1 MKIDITLNEDEKDC
15 LQELMN
21 VAYGS
26 ATAAIT
32 EILNAFAKLSI
43 PKIQI
48 INANEL
54 QNYLSKELNLDI
66 EHLVSLQQINGVL
79 CGENMFVIDK
89 QSAINIAYKFGLEE
103 DEVNDEELAD
113 VVLEITNILSSSTI
127 SKLAEDID
135 TNVSFSAPTIKTL
148 TSIDQLKNLFIS
160 KYEKVIIISTQLE
173 FEDLDIKAELFIF
186 TTDNSILYI
195 KEKLN
200 KILDE
205 FLIENVDKFDVICN
219 TVDNG
224 IILINKDLE
233 VKFWN
238 KWLEIRTGINSK
250 DIINKNLK
258 DFYPQ
263 IEDKKL
269 IRKITTALKLNSS
282 TFLYTSN

>member
-1 MKIDITLNEDEKDC
+1 MKSNITLTEDEKDC

-32 EILNAFAKLSI
+32 EILDAFAKLSI

-48 INANEL
+48 INASEL
-54 QNYLSKELNLDI
+54 KTYLSNELNLEV
-66 EHLVSLQQINGVL
+66 EHLVSLQQINGTL

-89 QSAINIAYKFGLEE
+89 QSAKNIAYKFGLEE
-103 DEVNDEELAD
+103 DEVNDEEIAD

-148 TSIDQLKNLFIS
+148 TTIEQLKNLFIS
-160 KYEKVIIISTQLE
+160 KYEKVIIISTQLK
-173 FEDLDIKAELFIF
+173 FEDLDINAELFIF

-205 FLIENVDKFDVICN
+205 L
-219 TVDNG
+219 
-224 IILINKDLE
+224 
-233 VKFWN
+233 
-238 KWLEIRTGINSK
+238 
-250 DIINKNLK
+250 
-258 DFYPQ
+258 
-263 IEDKKL
+263 
-269 IRKITTALKLNSS
+269 
-282 TFLYTSN
+282 

>member
-1 MKIDITLNEDEKDC
+1 MKSDITLSEDEKDC

-32 EILNAFAKLSI
+32 EILDAFAKLSI

-48 INANEL
+48 INASEL
-54 QNYLSKELNLDI
+54 KTYLSNELNLEV
-66 EHLVSLQQINGVL
+66 EHLVSLQQINGTL

-89 QSAINIAYKFGLEE
+89 QSAKNIAYKFGLEE
-103 DEVNDEELAD
+103 DEVNDEEIAD

-148 TSIDQLKNLFIS
+148 TSIDQLKNIFIS
-160 KYEKVIIISTQLE
+160 KYKKVIIISTQLK
-173 FEDLDIKAELFIF
+173 FEDLDINAELFIF

-195 KEKLN
+195 KEKLK

-205 FLIENVDKFDVICN
+205 F
-219 TVDNG
+219 
-224 IILINKDLE
+224 
-233 VKFWN
+233 
-238 KWLEIRTGINSK
+238 
-250 DIINKNLK
+250 
-258 DFYPQ
+258 
-263 IEDKKL
+263 
-269 IRKITTALKLNSS
+269 
-282 TFLYTSN
+282 

>member
-1 MKIDITLNEDEKDC
+1 MKSALTLSEDERDC

-32 EILNAFAKLSI
+32 EILDAFAQLSI

-48 INANEL
+48 IDADEL
-54 QNYLSKELNLDI
+54 KPYLSNELNLNV
-66 EHLVSLQQINGVL
+66 EHLVSLQQINGTL

-89 QSAINIAYKFGLEE
+89 ESAKNIAYKFGLEE
-103 DEVNDEELAD
+103 DEVNDEEIAD

-135 TNVSFSAPTIKTL
+135 TNVSFSAPTIKTI
-148 TSIDQLKNLFIS
+148 TSMNQLKNLFIS
-160 KYEKVIIISTQLE
+160 KYEKVIIISTQLK
-173 FEDLDIKAELFIF
+173 FEDLNINAELFIL

-205 FLIENVDKFDVICN
+205 L
-219 TVDNG
+219 
-224 IILINKDLE
+224 
-233 VKFWN
+233 
-238 KWLEIRTGINSK
+238 
-250 DIINKNLK
+250 
-258 DFYPQ
+258 
-263 IEDKKL
+263 
-269 IRKITTALKLNSS
+269 
-282 TFLYTSN
+282 

>member
-1 MKIDITLNEDEKDC
+1 MESNITLTEDEKDC

-32 EILNAFAKLSI
+32 EILDAFAKLSI

-48 INANEL
+48 INSSEL
-54 QNYLSKELNLDI
+54 KTYLSNELNLEV
-66 EHLVSLQQINGVL
+66 EHLISLQQINGTL

-89 QSAINIAYKFGLEE
+89 QSAKNIAYKFGLEE
-103 DEVNDEELAD
+103 NEVNDEEIAD

-135 TNVSFSAPTIKTL
+135 TNVSFSAPTIKTI

-160 KYEKVIIISTQLE
+160 KYEKVIIISTQLK
-173 FEDLDIKAELFIF
+173 FEDLDINAELFIF

-195 KEKLN
+195 KEKLK

-205 FLIENVDKFDVICN
+205 F
-219 TVDNG
+219 
-224 IILINKDLE
+224 
-233 VKFWN
+233 
-238 KWLEIRTGINSK
+238 
-250 DIINKNLK
+250 
-258 DFYPQ
+258 
-263 IEDKKL
+263 
-269 IRKITTALKLNSS
+269 
-282 TFLYTSN
+282 

>member
-1 MKIDITLNEDEKDC
+1 MKPDITLNEDEKDC

-54 QNYLSKELNLDI
+54 QYYLSKELNLDM
-66 EHLVSLQQINGVL
+66 EHLVSLQQINGVV

-113 VVLEITNILSSSTI
+113 IVLEITNILSSSTI

-173 FEDLDIKAELFIF
+173 FENLDIKAELFIF

-205 FLIENVDKFDVICN
+205 F
-219 TVDNG
+219 
-224 IILINKDLE
+224 
-233 VKFWN
+233 
-238 KWLEIRTGINSK
+238 
-250 DIINKNLK
+250 
-258 DFYPQ
+258 
-263 IEDKKL
+263 
-269 IRKITTALKLNSS
+269 
-282 TFLYTSN
+282 

>member
-1 MKIDITLNEDEKDC
+1 MESNITLTEDEKDC

-32 EILNAFAKLSI
+32 EILDAFAKLSI

-48 INANEL
+48 INSNEL
-54 QNYLSKELNLDI
+54 KTYLSNELNLEV
-66 EHLVSLQQINGVL
+66 EHLVSLQQINGTL

-89 QSAINIAYKFGLEE
+89 QSAKNIAYKFGLEE
-103 DEVNDEELAD
+103 NEVNDEEIAD

-135 TNVSFSAPTIKTL
+135 TNVSFSAPTIKTI

-160 KYEKVIIISTQLE
+160 KYEKVIIISTQLK
-173 FEDLDIKAELFIF
+173 FEDLDINAELFIF

-195 KEKLN
+195 KEKLK

-205 FLIENVDKFDVICN
+205 F
-219 TVDNG
+219 
-224 IILINKDLE
+224 
-233 VKFWN
+233 
-238 KWLEIRTGINSK
+238 
-250 DIINKNLK
+250 
-258 DFYPQ
+258 
-263 IEDKKL
+263 
-269 IRKITTALKLNSS
+269 
-282 TFLYTSN
+282 

>member
-1 MKIDITLNEDEKDC
+1 MKSDIVLTEDEKDC

-48 INANEL
+48 INANDL
-54 QNYLSKELNLDI
+54 KAYLSKELNLDV
-66 EHLVSLQQINGVL
+66 EHLVSLQQINGTL

-89 QSAINIAYKFGLEE
+89 QSAKNIAYKFGLDEN
-103 DEVNDEELAD
+103 EVNDEEIAD

-127 SKLAEDID
+127 SQLAEDME
-135 TNVSFSAPTIKTL
+135 TNVSFSAPTVKTI
-148 TSIDQLKNLFIS
+148 TSIDELKNLFIS
-160 KYEKVIIISTQLE
+160 KYEKVIIISTQLI
-173 FEDLDIKAELFIF
+173 FEDLDINAELFIF

-205 FLIENVDKFDVICN
+205 L
-219 TVDNG
+219 
-224 IILINKDLE
+224 
-233 VKFWN
+233 
-238 KWLEIRTGINSK
+238 
-250 DIINKNLK
+250 
-258 DFYPQ
+258 
-263 IEDKKL
+263 
-269 IRKITTALKLNSS
+269 
-282 TFLYTSN
+282 

>member
-1 MKIDITLNEDEKDC
+1 MKSNITLTEDEKDC

-32 EILNAFAKLSI
+32 EILDAFAKLSI

-48 INANEL
+48 INASEL
-54 QNYLSKELNLDI
+54 KTYLSNELNLEV
-66 EHLVSLQQINGVL
+66 EHLVSLQQINGTL

-89 QSAINIAYKFGLEE
+89 QSAKNIAYKFGLEE
-103 DEVNDEELAD
+103 DEVNDEEIAD

-160 KYEKVIIISTQLE
+160 KYEKVIIISTQLK
-173 FEDLDIKAELFIF
+173 FEDLDINAELFIF

-195 KEKLN
+195 KEKLK

-205 FLIENVDKFDVICN
+205 F
-219 TVDNG
+219 
-224 IILINKDLE
+224 
-233 VKFWN
+233 
-238 KWLEIRTGINSK
+238 
-250 DIINKNLK
+250 
-258 DFYPQ
+258 
-263 IEDKKL
+263 
-269 IRKITTALKLNSS
+269 
-282 TFLYTSN
+282 

>member
-1 MKIDITLNEDEKDC
+1 MESNITLTEDEKDC

-32 EILNAFAKLSI
+32 EILDAFAKLSI

-48 INANEL
+48 INSSEL
-54 QNYLSKELNLDI
+54 KTYLSNELNLEV
-66 EHLVSLQQINGVL
+66 EHLVSLQQINGTL

-89 QSAINIAYKFGLEE
+89 QSAKNIAYKFGLEE
-103 DEVNDEELAD
+103 DEVNDEEIAD

-160 KYEKVIIISTQLE
+160 KYEKVIIISTQLI
-173 FEDLDIKAELFIF
+173 FEDLDINAELFIF

-205 FLIENVDKFDVICN
+205 L
-219 TVDNG
+219 
-224 IILINKDLE
+224 
-233 VKFWN
+233 
-238 KWLEIRTGINSK
+238 
-250 DIINKNLK
+250 
-258 DFYPQ
+258 
-263 IEDKKL
+263 
-269 IRKITTALKLNSS
+269 
-282 TFLYTSN
+282 

>member
-1 MKIDITLNEDEKDC
+1 MKADITLTEDEKDC

-32 EILNAFAKLSI
+32 EILDAFAKLSI

-48 INANEL
+48 INSSEL
-54 QNYLSKELNLDI
+54 KSYLSKELNLEV
-66 EHLVSLQQINGVL
+66 EHLVSLQQINGTL

-89 QSAINIAYKFGLEE
+89 QSAKNIAYKFGLEE
-103 DEVNDEELAD
+103 DEVNDEEIAD

-148 TSIDQLKNLFIS
+148 NSIDQLKNLFIS
-160 KYEKVIIISTQLE
+160 KYEKVIIISTQLK
-173 FEDLDIKAELFIF
+173 FEDLDINAELFIF

-195 KEKLN
+195 KEKLK

-205 FLIENVDKFDVICN
+205 L
-219 TVDNG
+219 
-224 IILINKDLE
+224 
-233 VKFWN
+233 
-238 KWLEIRTGINSK
+238 
-250 DIINKNLK
+250 
-258 DFYPQ
+258 
-263 IEDKKL
+263 
-269 IRKITTALKLNSS
+269 
-282 TFLYTSN
+282 

>member
-1 MKIDITLNEDEKDC
+1 MKSDIVLTEDEKDC

-48 INANEL
+48 INANDL
-54 QNYLSKELNLDI
+54 KAYLSKELNLDV
-66 EHLVSLQQINGVL
+66 EHLVSLQQINGTL

-89 QSAINIAYKFGLEE
+89 QSAKNIAYKFGLDEN
-103 DEVNDEELAD
+103 EVNDEEIAD

-135 TNVSFSAPTIKTL
+135 TNVSFSAPTVKTI
-148 TSIDQLKNLFIS
+148 TSIDELKNLFIS
-160 KYEKVIIISTQLE
+160 KYEKVIIISTQLI
-173 FEDLDIKAELFIF
+173 FEDLDINAELFIF

-205 FLIENVDKFDVICN
+205 L
-219 TVDNG
+219 
-224 IILINKDLE
+224 
-233 VKFWN
+233 
-238 KWLEIRTGINSK
+238 
-250 DIINKNLK
+250 
-258 DFYPQ
+258 
-263 IEDKKL
+263 
-269 IRKITTALKLNSS
+269 
-282 TFLYTSN
+282 

>member
-1 MKIDITLNEDEKDC
+1 MKSDIVLTEDEKDC

-48 INANEL
+48 INANDL
-54 QNYLSKELNLDI
+54 KAYLSKELNLDV
-66 EHLVSLQQINGVL
+66 EHLVSLQQINGTL

-89 QSAINIAYKFGLEE
+89 QSAKNIAYKFGLEE
-103 DEVNDEELAD
+103 DEVNDEEIAD

-160 KYEKVIIISTQLE
+160 KYEKVIIISTQLK
-173 FEDLDIKAELFIF
+173 FEDLDINAELFIF

-205 FLIENVDKFDVICN
+205 L
-219 TVDNG
+219 
-224 IILINKDLE
+224 
-233 VKFWN
+233 
-238 KWLEIRTGINSK
+238 
-250 DIINKNLK
+250 
-258 DFYPQ
+258 
-263 IEDKKL
+263 
-269 IRKITTALKLNSS
+269 
-282 TFLYTSN
+282 

>member
-1 MKIDITLNEDEKDC
+1 MKSDITLTEDEKDC

-32 EILNAFAKLSI
+32 EILDAFAKLSI

-48 INANEL
+48 INSSEL
-54 QNYLSKELNLDI
+54 KTYLSKELNLEV
-66 EHLVSLQQINGVL
+66 EHLVSLQQINGTL

-89 QSAINIAYKFGLEE
+89 QSAKNIAYKFGLEE
-103 DEVNDEELAD
+103 DEVNDEEIAD

-148 TSIDQLKNLFIS
+148 NSIDQLKNLFIS
-160 KYEKVIIISTQLE
+160 KYEKVIIISTQLK
-173 FEDLDIKAELFIF
+173 FEDLDINAELFIF

-195 KEKLN
+195 KEKLK

-205 FLIENVDKFDVICN
+205 L
-219 TVDNG
+219 
-224 IILINKDLE
+224 
-233 VKFWN
+233 
-238 KWLEIRTGINSK
+238 
-250 DIINKNLK
+250 
-258 DFYPQ
+258 
-263 IEDKKL
+263 
-269 IRKITTALKLNSS
+269 
-282 TFLYTSN
+282 